1 MVPAVELAEVAD
13 DYLMASTQDHGTM
26 AGRAIVRTATVA
38 DYLADPSFAKEED
51 LYIEDTPWENFDPLW
66 GEENSAS
73 DDPRI
78 GEALY
83 SDNQWGMTIDLNAC
97 TGCNACVVACQ
108 AENNVP
114 VVGKDQVSRGRE
126 MHWLRMDRYYVGTD
140 VSEPGMVSM
149 PMMCVHCENAPCEQ
163 VCPVNATAHSP
174 DGLNEMTYNRCI
186 GTRYCAN
193 NCPYK
198 VRRYNFY
205 NWTKHLPAEVQ
216 MQSNP
221 YVTVRY
227 RGVMEKCTFCVQ
239 RIRQAQQNAH
249 IESEPLPRD
258 AVQTACQQACAA
270 NAIVFGDL
278 NDAGS
283 AVSRSKE
290 SPRNYAVLAELAVKP
305 RLTYL
310 ARLRNPHPNLPT
322 PYDTVEEGHG
332 PAAGADAHA

>member
-1 MVPAVELAEVAD
+1 ME
-13 DYLMASTQDHGTM
+13 
-26 AGRAIVRTATVA
+26 GRASSASARWRSTRPTASLPRSATSTSRRRRGRT
-38 DYLADPSFAKEED
+38 SSR
-51 LYIEDTPWENFDPLW
+51 LW
-66 GEENSAS
+66 GEENAAS

-108 AENNVP
+108 SENNVP

-126 MHWLRMDRYYVGTD
+126 MHWLRLDRYYVGADETD
-140 VSEPGMVSM
+140 PGMVQQ

-163 VCPVNATAHSP
+163 VCPVNATVHSP
-174 DGLNEMTYNRCI
+174 DGINAMVYNRCI

-205 NWTKHLPAEVQ
+205 NWTKTLPVEVQ

-227 RGVMEKCTFCVQ
+227 RGVMEKCTFCVH
-239 RIRQAQQNAH
+239 RIRQTQQYAH
-249 IESEPLPRD
+249 IESEPMADGAVRDGVPAGVPGGGHRVWRLAQHREPRLALPRR
-258 AVQTACQQACAA
+258 ARATTP
-270 NAIVFGDL
+270 
-278 NDAGS
+278 S
-283 AVSRSKE
+283 SPSWRS
-290 SPRNYAVLAELAVKP
+290 SLA
-305 RLTYL
+305 
-310 ARLRNPHPNLPT
+310 
-322 PYDTVEEGHG
+322 
-332 PAAGADAHA
+332 

>member
-1 MVPAVELAEVAD
+1 MAD
-13 DYLMASTQDHGTM
+13 DYLLASTQDHGSM
-26 AGRAIVRTATVA
+26 EGRAIVRVGTLAEYAA
-38 DYLADPSFAKEED
+38 DREFAKERDHYVE
-51 LYIEDTPWENFDPLW
+51 ETPWENFDPLW

-73 DDPRI
+73 DDPRL
-78 GEALY
+78 GQALY

-114 VVGKDQVSRGRE
+114 VVGKDQVARGRE
-126 MHWLRMDRYYVGTD
+126 MHWLRLDRYYVGSDETD
-140 VSEPGMVSM
+140 PGMVSQ

-205 NWTKHLPAEVQ
+205 NWTKTIPLEVQ

-239 RIRQAQQNAH
+239 RIRQTQKYAH
-249 IESEPLPRD
+249 IEGEPLED
-258 AVQTACQQACAA
+258 GAVRTACQQACPAQ
-270 NAIVFGDL
+270 AIEFGDL
-278 NDAGS
+278 RNQQ
-283 AVSRSKE
+283 SRVARAKE
-290 SPRNYAVLAELAVKP
+290 NPRNYAVLAELAVKP

-310 ARLRNPHPNLPT
+310 ARLRNPSPALAAL
-322 PYDTVEEGHG
+322 DTRFDSH
-332 PAAGADAHA
+332 DAHGAEESHAEPAV